1 MKTITITQA
10 RNDLFNI
17 VDETIA
23 SSAPIQ
29 ILGKRGGAVL
39 ISMEDWN
46 AVQET
51 LYLASVKGFEESLK
65 EADEG
70 EWVAE
75 DEVDW

>member
-1 MKTITITQA
+1 MKTITVTQA
-10 RNDLFNI
+10 RQDLFNI
-17 VDETIA
+17 VDEAIT

-39 ISMEDWN
+39 ISVEDWN

-51 LYLASVKGFEESLK
+51 LHLSSVKGFEESLK

-70 EWVAE
+70 EWVSE